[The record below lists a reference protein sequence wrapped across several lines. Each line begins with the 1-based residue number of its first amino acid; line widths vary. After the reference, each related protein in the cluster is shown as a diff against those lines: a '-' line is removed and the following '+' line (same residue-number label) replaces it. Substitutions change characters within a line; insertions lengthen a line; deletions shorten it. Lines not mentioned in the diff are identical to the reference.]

1 MVKGTAKQAVI
12 LNPGEKSG
20 FEQAIFILAP
30 ESDREK
36 LDSPEDLLRLAD
48 SIAGK
53 YTVAAL
59 PAMRKHRVLPY
70 VLAFLL
76 GGACGAGLL
85 FLLPLLGL

>member
-20 FEQAIFILAP
+20 FEQAIFILSP
-30 ESDREK
+30 QSDREK

-48 SIAGK
+48 AIADK

-59 PAMRKHRVLPY
+59 PALRKRRWLPY
-70 VLAFLL
+70 LVAFLL
-76 GGACGAGLL
+76 GGACGAGLWL
-85 FLLPLLGL
+85 LLPWLFV

>member
-59 PAMRKHRVLPY
+59 PSMRKHRILSY
-70 VLAFLL
+70 GMAFLL

>member
-1 MVKGTAKQAVI
+1 MVKGISRQVI
-12 LNPGEKSG
+12 VVNAPDPKL
-20 FEQAIFILAP
+20 FEQAIFILGP

-59 PAMRKHRVLPY
+59 PSMRKHRILPY
-70 VLAFLL
+70 GLAFLL